1 MGPRAQGTDCREFSS
16 LADGSNRVTLA
27 LISAFHFHSTSS
39 FFHFFSQQNAR
50 NWQSGTFLSWGRA
63 NHRTAPVSRWGCG
76 RRSWSC
82 AWTCAKGCFQSA
94 EQLTGICLFGLD
106 SSWIWSE
113 GFWRSSFLCSTFPPC
128 QVFNVNRNS
137 HGCERHTLTSLASLS
152 TFAFPYPV
160 QLMSALWNSEDSD
173 STTSPYGRLI
183 VILIPFFTKSL
194 YWGKWRLRLPVQTLI
209 SLPRIK

>member
-63 NHRTAPVSRWGCG
+63 NHRTAPVSCWGCG

-113 GFWRSSFLCSTFPPC
+113 GFWRSSFLCSTFPPAKCSMLTEIHMDVKDIHWHLLLPCPHLHSLIQCSSC
-128 QVFNVNRNS
+128 QPF
-137 HGCERHTLTSLASLS
+137 GTQKTQ
-152 TFAFPYPV
+152 T
-160 QLMSALWNSEDSD
+160 Q
-173 STTSPYGRLI
+173 TTSPYGRLI
-183 VILIPFFTKSL
+183 IILIPFFTKSL
-194 YWGKWRLRLPVQTLI
+194 YWGKWRLRLPVQMLI